1 VIDPEPLRRFLDE
14 ELPRSCIGAV
24 RAIVPGDEEL
34 LTPLEARG
42 LDRAVISVR
51 RASGAGRDLARL
63 LCKELGLPIAEI
75 PRSPQ
80 RYPEWPVGLTGSITH
95 DAQFA
100 AAIAGPANNFGG
112 IGVDIEPPKPL
123 PAGVIEIVA
132 STDEL
137 AAFSELPYG
146 DKALFSIKEAVF
158 KAVYPHDQVFLDFC
172 DVTVVRSPQI
182 ATTKYGR
189 IVNWRVL
196 TFPWILAIAW
206 WK

>member
-1 VIDPEPLRRFLDE
+1 VIDTEALKRFLDE
-14 ELPRSCIGAV
+14 RLPAGCLGAV

-34 LTPLEARG
+34 LTPLEASG

-63 LCKELGLPIAEI
+63 LCKELGSPTVEI

-80 RYPEWPVGLTGSITH
+80 RYPVWPAGLVGSITH

-112 IGVDIEPPKPL
+112 IGVDIEPPRPL
-123 PAGVIEIVA
+123 PNGVTEIVA
-132 STDEL
+132 SADEL
-137 AAFSELPYG
+137 MAFSDLPYG

-158 KAVYPHDQVFLDFC
+158 KAVYPHDRVFLDFC
-172 DVTVVRSPQI
+172 DVTVARSSQM
-182 ATTKYGR
+182 ATTNCGR
-189 IVNWRVL
+189 ILNWRVL
-196 TFPWILAIAW
+196 TDPWVLAIAW